1 MPSFSLLTPM
11 YAQNDVMARIEFESA
26 EEFFLQA
33 NYSEALKKIE
43 KAESLLAK
51 WTPKVSF

>member
-1 MPSFSLLTPM
+1 MFTGI
-11 YAQNDVMARIEFESA
+11 IET
-26 EEFFLQA
+26 LGK
-33 NYSEALKKIE
+33 LKKIE